1 MKHCS
6 EAFRT
11 IAAGRAGDLAKTGQ
25 LAEATLRTYA
35 EEWRRWKR

>member
-11 IAAGRAGDLAKTGQ
+11 IAPGRAGDLAEAGQ
-25 LAEATLRTYA
+25 LAEAALRTYA
-35 EEWRRWKR
+35 E